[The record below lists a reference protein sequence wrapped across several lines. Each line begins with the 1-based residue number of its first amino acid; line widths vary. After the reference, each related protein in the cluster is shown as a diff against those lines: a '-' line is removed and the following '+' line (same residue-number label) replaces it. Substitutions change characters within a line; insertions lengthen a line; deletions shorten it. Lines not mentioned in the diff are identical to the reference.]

1 MELLLS
7 FIAIVLYILDF
18 KLLSGILGCVSI
30 VFFILLYSRLDN
42 KLKIFLPWIIISV
55 LVNIF
60 YVHYQPIFILS
71 MGTAGAFS
79 IWITSLIV
87 WILHKFINY

>member
-18 KLLSGILGCVSI
+18 KLLSGILGYISI
-30 VFFILLYSRLDN
+30 VFFILLYSRLDD
-42 KLKIFLPWIIISV
+42 KLKVFLPWIIISV

-60 YVHYQPIFILS
+60 YVH
-71 MGTAGAFS
+71 
-79 IWITSLIV
+79 
-87 WILHKFINY
+87 